1 MAPQWSPA
9 YLTPHAKETVLCFS
23 YVCGGFMPGNLHKD
37 LLASVV
43 VFLVAIPLA
52 MGIAIASGMPPAAGL
67 LTCIVG
73 GILVG
78 CISGNPLQVS
88 GPAAGLSVIVFE
100 IIQEHG
106 IARLGIV
113 ILIAGIFQMVAGLAR
128 AGQWFRAVSPAVV
141 NGMLSGIGVLILASQ
156 FHVTLDD
163 APRSSGIGNL
173 VAIPEAFLKCFNTA
187 DGTNSHV
194 PGLLGVFTILII
206 LLWESLP
213 FKKLKLIPSALIAVL
228 VATVAAT
235 IMRLDINHVNLP
247 DNLFSAIK
255 MPTDWKEITNWNLIL
270 EGLGLGFVASAETL
284 LSASAVDRMQTI
296 ARTKYDKELFAQG
309 VGNFLCGLMGALPM
323 TGVIVRSSVNVQAGA
338 QTRRSAIFHGCWI
351 LILCVSCPWVLRM
364 VPTSALAAL
373 LVYTGYKLTNFKIIK
388 ELKKYGNSEAAI
400 YIITMSAIVCTD
412 LLTGVL
418 TGVVLSVLK
427 LLYIFSHLE
436 IKSVN
441 PNEAKTELYLKGAA
455 TFLNLPRLAEAL
467 DSVPASHELHVH
479 LEDLDYVDHA
489 SLDMIMSWE
498 QSHKA
503 TGGALVIDWGTL
515 GAMFRDRRRGA
526 REAAIASTSQMNMQA
541 IELEENLV
549 KISKPFEALDPAS
562 DGTGSAAPIPENIS
576 PPPQEQKN

>member
-1 MAPQWSPA
+1 
-9 YLTPHAKETVLCFS
+9 
-23 YVCGGFMPGNLHKD
+23 MPGSLHKD
-37 LLASVV
+37 LLASIV
-43 VFLVAIPLA
+43 VFLVALPLA
-52 MGIAIASGMPPAAGL
+52 MGIAIASGVPPAAGL
-67 LTCIVG
+67 VTCIVG
-73 GILVG
+73 GIIVG

-113 ILIAGIFQMVAGLAR
+113 VMIAGIFQMVAGLAR
-128 AGQWFRAVSPAVV
+128 TGQWFRAVSPAVV

-173 VAIPEAFLKCFNTA
+173 VAIPEAFFKCFNTA
-187 DGTNSHV
+187 DGSNSHV

-206 LLWESLP
+206 LLWESIPL
-213 FKKLKLIPSALIAVL
+213 KKLKVVPSALIAVV
-228 VATVAAT
+228 VATIAAT
-235 IMRLDINHVNLP
+235 VMRLDINHVTLP
-247 DNLFSAIK
+247 DNLMSALS
-255 MPTDWKEITNWNLIL
+255 MPKNWSDIGNWNLIL

-284 LSASAVDRMQTI
+284 LSASAVDRMQTLV
-296 ARTKYDKELFAQG
+296 RTKYDKELFAQG
-309 VGNFLCGLMGALPM
+309 VGNMICGFVGALPM
-323 TGVIVRSSVNVQAGA
+323 TGVIVRSSVNIQAGA
-338 QTRRSAIFHGCWI
+338 QTRASAIFHGLWI
-351 LILCVSCPWVLRM
+351 LILVMACPFVLRY

-388 ELKKYGNSEAAI
+388 ELRKYGNSEAAI
-400 YIITMSAIVCTD
+400 YLITLSAIVCTD

-436 IKSVN
+436 IKSTSPN
-441 PNEAKTELYLKGAA
+441 PEKTELYLKGAA

-503 TGGALVIDWGTL
+503 NGGALVIDWGTL

-526 REAAIASTSQMNMQA
+526 RETATSQLNLNA
-541 IELEENLV
+541 NELEENLV
-549 KISKPFEALDPAS
+549 KIVKQPLEVLESLDPAR
-562 DGTGSAAPIPENIS
+562 DGSSSPATVSENLNQPPHQSANETN
-576 PPPQEQKN
+576 

>member
-1 MAPQWSPA
+1 
-9 YLTPHAKETVLCFS
+9 
-23 YVCGGFMPGNLHKD
+23 MPGSLHKD
-37 LLASVV
+37 LLASIV
-43 VFLVAIPLA
+43 VFLVALPLA
-52 MGIAIASGMPPAAGL
+52 MGISIASGMPPAAGL
-67 LTCIVG
+67 VTCIVG
-73 GILVG
+73 GVLVG

-88 GPAAGLSVIVFE
+88 GPAAGLSVIVYE

-113 ILIAGIFQMVAGLAR
+113 VLIAGIFQMVAGLAR
-128 AGQWFRAVSPAVV
+128 TGQWFRAVSPAVV

-173 VAIPEAFLKCFNTA
+173 VAIPEAFFKCFNTS

-213 FKKLKLIPSALIAVL
+213 FKKLKVVPSALIAVV
-228 VATVAAT
+228 VATIAAT
-235 IMRLDINHVNLP
+235 IMRLDINHVVLP
-247 DNLFSAIK
+247 DNLFSALS
-255 MPTDWKEITNWNLIL
+255 MPKDWREITNWNLIL

-284 LSASAVDRMQTI
+284 LSASAVDRMQTMV
-296 ARTKYDKELFAQG
+296 RTKYDKELFAQG
-309 VGNFLCGLMGALPM
+309 VGNFLCGMVGALPM
-323 TGVIVRSSVNVQAGA
+323 TGVIVRSSVNIQAGA
-338 QTRRSAIFHGCWI
+338 QTRLSAILHGCWI
-351 LILCVSCPWVLRM
+351 LILVLCCPFVLRY

-400 YIITMSAIVCTD
+400 YLITLCAIVCTD

-436 IKSVN
+436 IKSTAPN
-441 PNEAKTELYLKGAA
+441 PEKTELYLKGAA

-503 TGGALVIDWGTL
+503 NGGALVIDWGTL

-526 REAAIASTSQMNMQA
+526 REAAQA
-541 IELEENLV
+541 QLGLNAMELEENLV
-549 KISKPFEALDPAS
+549 NMVKPPLDALEAALEPSHEGTAPA
-562 DGTGSAAPIPENIS
+562 TTAPPVPENLN
-576 PPPQEQKN
+576 PPQSAN

>member
-1 MAPQWSPA
+1 
-9 YLTPHAKETVLCFS
+9 
-23 YVCGGFMPGNLHKD
+23 MPGSLPKD
-37 LLASVV
+37 LLASIV
-43 VFLVAIPLA
+43 VFLVALPLA
-52 MGIAIASGMPPAAGL
+52 MGIAIASGVPPAAGL
-67 LTCIVG
+67 VTCIVG
-73 GILVG
+73 GIIVG
-78 CISGNPLQVS
+78 SISGNPLQVS

-113 ILIAGIFQMVAGLAR
+113 VMIAGIFQMVAGLAR
-128 AGQWFRAVSPAVV
+128 TGQWFRAVSPAVV

-173 VAIPEAFLKCFNTA
+173 VAIPEAFIKCFNTA

-194 PGLLGVFTILII
+194 PGLLGVFTILVI
-206 LLWESLP
+206 LLWESIPL
-213 FKKLKLIPSALIAVL
+213 KKLKVVPSALIAVV
-228 VATVAAT
+228 VATIAAT
-235 IMRLDINHVNLP
+235 VMRLDINHVTLP
-247 DNLFSAIK
+247 DNLFSALS
-255 MPTDWKEITNWNLIL
+255 MPKDWREISNWNLIL

-284 LSASAVDRMQTI
+284 LSASAVDRMQTLV
-296 ARTKYDKELFAQG
+296 RTKYDKELFAQG
-309 VGNFLCGLMGALPM
+309 VGNMICGFVGALPM
-323 TGVIVRSSVNVQAGA
+323 TGVIVRSSVNIQAGA
-338 QTRRSAIFHGCWI
+338 QTRASAVFHGLWI
-351 LILCVSCPWVLRM
+351 LILVMACPFVLRY

-388 ELKKYGNSEAAI
+388 ELRKYGNSEAAI
-400 YIITMSAIVCTD
+400 YLITLSAIVCTD

-436 IKSVN
+436 IKSTSPN
-441 PNEAKTELYLKGAA
+441 PEKTELYLKGAA

-503 TGGALVIDWGTL
+503 NGGALVIDWGTL

-526 REAAIASTSQMNMQA
+526 RETAISQLNLNA
-541 IELEENLV
+541 NELEENLV
-549 KISKPFEALDPAS
+549 KIVKQPLEVLESLDPAL
-562 DGTGSAAPIPENIS
+562 DGSSSPATVSENLNQPPSSQQSANEAN
-576 PPPQEQKN
+576 